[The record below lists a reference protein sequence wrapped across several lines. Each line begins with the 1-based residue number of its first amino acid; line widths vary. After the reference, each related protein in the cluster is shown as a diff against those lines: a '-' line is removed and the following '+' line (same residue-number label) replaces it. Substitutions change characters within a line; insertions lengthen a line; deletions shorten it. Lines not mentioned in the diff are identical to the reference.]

1 MKDNNIIQSLSYDEK
16 IESIVSTLATP
27 FYRRKLNDEPLHKLI
42 TDVYFEMKKR
52 KENNHEII

>member
-27 FYRRKLNDEPLHKLI
+27 FYRRKLNDETLNKLI